1 MIVLLD
7 KLRHVAGR
15 ARGGN
20 VFERLRG
27 LRIEANA
34 WHVLREHG
42 NERQPEALVKI
53 RDELVARHL
62 FELAVVARALLE
74 RQMPVH
80 VVGIPPGILQALP
93 EEARLANAAD
103 FMTPRDDSLLAVLPH
118 QLAQRVHQFWL
129 HILEPLVV
137 GAPVGLRFLGLACEV
152 VFAVIPSEARN
163 LSLVFTLRSEEGFLT
178 PLRPVRGDRRGS
190 VVSVGWGD
198 RARRARPSF
207 SCAVGVHCCSVFVL
221 TLFRFSVVSSTSSLG
236 GSHEP
241 PFSLDRQLSTSWFC
255 FPASASR

>member
-15 ARGGN
+15 GRSGS
-20 VFERLRG
+20 VFKRRRG

-42 NERQPEALVKI
+42 NERKPEALVKI
-53 RDELVARHL
+53 RNELVARHL

-74 RQMPVH
+74 RQMPIH
-80 VVGIPPGILQALP
+80 VVGVPPGILQALP

-103 FMTPRDDSLLAVLPH
+103 FMTPRDDSLLVVLPH
-118 QLAQRVHQFWL
+118 QLAQGVDHFWL
-129 HILEPLVV
+129 RVLKPLVV
-137 GAPVGLRFLGLACEV
+137 RAKVGLRFLGLACEF

-178 PLRPVRGDRRGS
+178 PLRSVRGDRRVS

-207 SCAVGVHCCSVFVL
+207 SCAVGAHCCSVFVL
-221 TLFRFSVVSSTSSLG
+221 NFLPVFSRVQYKFLG
-236 GSHEP
+236 RLP
-241 PFSLDRQLSTSWFC
+241 
-255 FPASASR
+255 